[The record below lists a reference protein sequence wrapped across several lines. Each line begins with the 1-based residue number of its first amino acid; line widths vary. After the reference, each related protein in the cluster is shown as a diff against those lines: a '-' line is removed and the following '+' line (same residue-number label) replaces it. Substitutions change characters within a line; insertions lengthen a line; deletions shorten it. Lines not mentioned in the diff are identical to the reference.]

1 MTTIKPID
9 IFTMNENF
17 FLKNNRKDKI
27 NKTITEIEK
36 WATRAPAYPLPQII
50 SAGIGCAK

>member
-36 WATRAPAYPLPQII
+36 
-50 SAGIGCAK
+50 